1 VPVKKDL
8 YEILGVARQAKTA
21 EIRRAYQK
29 LARRLHPDVN
39 PGDRE
44 AHRRYR
50 EIQEAYRVL
59 SRRQSRDLYDHKG
72 ETDPAHGKGGRTGAG
87 KGHPLDSKGWEGI
100 VRDVFHNDAEGEG
113 ESGSSRGEDIQ
124 HVLEVSFEESLKGAK
139 KVVSFQRE
147 MICPSCRGRRFA
159 AGAEIHDCHEC
170 AGEGLVLTRKG
181 PYSVRQICRR
191 CVGTGEASEQPCGA
205 CSGRGRTLVTEKK
218 KVSVQA
224 GSDSGTRVVFPE
236 AGHSGRRGGADGN
249 LVVTVRVRP
258 DPAIERR
265 GYNLYCSLPLTVTEA
280 ALGATILVPTPGE
293 KVSLQI
299 PAGTQGGQQFRL
311 AGRGVA
317 LPGGNKK
324 GDFYVTV
331 RVVVPQAT
339 DPRARS
345 LFLELEK
352 LFPENPRVKA

>member
-1 VPVKKDL
+1 MVKKDL
-8 YEILGVARQAKTA
+8 YKILGVSRQGKTV
-21 EIRRAYQK
+21 EIRRAYLK

-50 EIQEAYRVL
+50 EIQEAFRVL
-59 SRRQSRDLYDHKG
+59 SLRQSRDLYDRKG
-72 ETDPAHGKGGRTGAG
+72 ETGPTPGKGSRTRAG
-87 KGHPLDSKGWEGI
+87 KRRSLESKGWEGI
-100 VRDVFHNDAEGEG
+100 VRDIFHNDPEGDN
-113 ESGSSRGEDIQ
+113 ESGSSRGEDV
-124 HVLEVSFEESLKGAK
+124 HYVLEVSFQESLEGAK
-139 KVVSFQRE
+139 RDVSFQRE
-147 MICPSCRGRRFA
+147 IVCPSCRGRRFA
-159 AGAEIHDCHEC
+159 VGAEIHDCPEC

-191 CVGTGEASEQPCGA
+191 CVGTGEASDQPCRD

-218 KVSVQA
+218 KVLAEA
-224 GSDSGTRVVFPE
+224 GSDSGTQIVFPE
-236 AGHSGRRGGADGN
+236 AGHSGKRGGIDGD

-265 GYNLYCSLPLTVTEA
+265 GDNLYCSLPLTVTEA
-280 ALGATILVPTPGE
+280 ALGATIVVSTPPA
-293 KVSLQI
+293 KVSLKI
-299 PAGTQGGQQFRL
+299 PAGTQGGEQFRL

-317 LPGGNKK
+317 RPGGNKK

-339 DPRARS
+339 DPRARR

-352 LFPENPRVKA
+352 LFPDNPRVKA